1 MDKNSR
7 KYDVFIHGETIDLVI
22 PNENAIDEDG
32 WHNWFNDPLTTKYLH
47 NLGQFP
53 VSKEQQKR
61 RLQKMSEDSQ
71 DALSLLILPKGTEK
85 VIGITHIK
93 GIDWKLRS
101 GHCGL
106 IISSR
111 DRSFNI
117 YHGLESKARMVEHAF
132 DVLGLERVW
141 GAQVVDLEVW
151 QRYQVLFGFRPEG
164 ITRRTFKK
172 GQKYYDEVITSCL
185 VEDYLKIKE
194 ERDGQYWPGKAN
206 MMKLLRTVPKESLVD
221 KVSLAIQ
228 SSMVDYMKNIK
239 MS

>member
-1 MDKNSR
+1 
-7 KYDVFIHGETIDLVI
+7 
-22 PNENAIDEDG
+22 
-32 WHNWFNDPLTTKYLH
+32 
-47 NLGQFP
+47 
-53 VSKEQQKR
+53 
-61 RLQKMSEDSQ
+61 
-71 DALSLLILPKGTEK
+71 
-85 VIGITHIK
+85 
-93 GIDWKLRS
+93 
-101 GHCGL
+101 
-106 IISSR
+106 
-111 DRSFNI
+111 
-117 YHGLESKARMVEHAF
+117 MVEHAF